1 MRMNFDVLADAVRNR
16 TVVKLIL
23 SSGVQQR
30 LTGNNLVAA
39 EILNEVGVFRVLG
52 VDVYQFQS

>member
-1 MRMNFDVLADAVRNR
+1 MNFDVLADAVRNR